1 MAKTKNFGHVIGIYI
16 VSGIVLIA
24 FVVVAIMASR

>member
-1 MAKTKNFGHVIGIYI
+1 VERINRQAILATLLI

-24 FVVVAIMASR
+24 L